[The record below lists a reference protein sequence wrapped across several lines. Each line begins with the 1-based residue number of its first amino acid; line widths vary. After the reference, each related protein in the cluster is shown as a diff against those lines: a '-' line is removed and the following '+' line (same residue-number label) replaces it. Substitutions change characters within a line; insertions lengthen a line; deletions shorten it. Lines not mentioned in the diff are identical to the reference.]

1 VAPTSR
7 LTDAN
12 NTEQLQLAFQQKVV
26 EVFHSCH
33 AQEAEDISTIQ
44 MVPVPSSDNVT
55 PTITPPKRNLSTVTN
70 KDGDSD
76 KHVEDEDSDD
86 QPKLCKS
93 LVFTSQTV
101 HWNCFA
107 AKKQHV
113 APNTANVTKNKS
125 TATIVTD
132 DDIDGGGEA
141 DRESNPLKCM
151 YFVQ

>member
-12 NTEQLQLAFQQKVV
+12 NTEQTQLAFQRKAV
-26 EVFHSCH
+26 EAFHSRR
-33 AQEAEDISTIQ
+33 AQEAEDIPSIQ

-55 PTITPPKRNLSTVTN
+55 PTITPPKRNISTVTD

-86 QPKLCKS
+86 QPKPRKS

-107 AKKQHV
+107 AKKRRV
-113 APNTANVTKNKS
+113 APNTANVTKNES
-125 TATIVTD
+125 TATIVTHD
-132 DDIDGGGEA
+132 DTDDGDEA
-141 DRESNPLKCM
+141 DRESSLPKGM
-151 YFVQ
+151 